1 MVKTVRRWLSKLLR
15 RSVATQL
22 YPPPQH
28 SLWQV
33 VFPRG
38 GTDWTQW
45 VGDPWTCGVV
55 GSGVYWVARA
65 MLEAPIRYQG
75 GEEWEDHPILQRFER
90 PNELYG
96 WDSLVVGTALSLLV
110 DGNAYWLDTGTE
122 WYYLPHVGL
131 EVRVDQGRLEY
142 AIRVGNGQ
150 TMTLP
155 PEMVVHFRYGLNP
168 RNPWLGYSPLQGVLR
183 EIATENEA
191 ATYSAVLLKNFGVPT
206 IVIVPRDDQYS
217 ITPDEASQLEER
229 VRQRFSGERRGSPL
243 IPEIPVD
250 VKQVGF
256 SPEQLVLDKVR
267 SVPAARICSA
277 LGLDPIVIGL
287 PSENKT
293 FSNYSEARESAYEM
307 TVVPLQRLI
316 VGTLNHV
323 YREELEPGRLVFDLS
338 KVRVLQGDVDRRLS
352 VLSDLVKSGVLTPED
367 VRPIVRKL
375 LGEE

>member
-1 MVKTVRRWLSKLLR
+1 
-15 RSVATQL
+15 
-22 YPPPQH
+22 
-28 SLWQV
+28 
-33 VFPRG
+33 
-38 GTDWTQW
+38 
-45 VGDPWTCGVV
+45 
-55 GSGVYWVARA
+55 
-65 MLEAPIRYQG
+65 
-75 GEEWEDHPILQRFER
+75 
-90 PNELYG
+90 
-96 WDSLVVGTALSLLV
+96 
-110 DGNAYWLDTGTE
+110 
-122 WYYLPHVGL
+122 
-131 EVRVDQGRLEY
+131 
-142 AIRVGNGQ
+142 
-150 TMTLP
+150 
-155 PEMVVHFRYGLNP
+155 
-168 RNPWLGYSPLQGVLR
+168 
-183 EIATENEA
+183 
-191 ATYSAVLLKNFGVPT
+191 
-206 IVIVPRDDQYS
+206 
-217 ITPDEASQLEER
+217 LEER

-267 SVPAARICSA
+267 AVPAARICSA

-323 YREELEPGRLVFDLS
+323 YRAELEPGRLVFDLS

-352 VLSDLVKSGVLTPED
+352 VLSDLVKSGVLTPEE

>member
-1 MVKTVRRWLSKLLR
+1 
-15 RSVATQL
+15 
-22 YPPPQH
+22 
-28 SLWQV
+28 
-33 VFPRG
+33 
-38 GTDWTQW
+38 
-45 VGDPWTCGVV
+45 
-55 GSGVYWVARA
+55 
-65 MLEAPIRYQG
+65 LEAPIRYQV

-131 EVRVDQGRLEY
+131 EVRVDRGRLEY

-352 VLSDLVKSGVLTPED
+352 VLSDLVKSGVLTAED